1 MRSKRCRA
9 YLSFAL
15 FVIALSV
22 AVAQKP
28 SVSPQ
33 RSTTA
38 ISPMVLRNLGSG
50 AIPLDG
56 IWQFHTGDDPAWA
69 DPSFDDSQWEQLTS
83 GKPWGEQGH
92 ASYAGF
98 AWYRRHISSDL
109 TRSPGNLAILIP
121 HIDDT
126 YELYWNG
133 RLIGS
138 NGKLPPH
145 PAWYS
150 DSQPSQTFGWPVHDS
165 GVLAIRVWKAPLT
178 TEDNG
183 LRGGFE
189 APPLV
194 GSSQAITA
202 AKSELDYQWLRSRQ
216 FVYAEDLL
224 YFIVA
229 LLGFLAWLRDRH
241 QWTLLWI
248 AGFAFASI
256 TRVALYGMGFPIPRS
271 LADTVASLSSSIR
284 DISLWF
290 LLLTLLDLRNSPGI
304 VRLTRAFA
312 VASLLSTTLDGVVVM
327 FLWPS
332 STSHHEVLLID
343 ASLTAIYIVTA
354 ALPLFLVLYAFQR
367 NLGKG
372 LASRILAI
380 TAFACGM
387 LQVVQNIA
395 PQGSRYTHWTLSDR
409 MSAPLFVLN
418 GNAVSFTTLA
428 GLLLLAALVFAV
440 YRHALDDRR
449 RQIALQQEFR
459 SAQEV
464 QQALIPE
471 AEERVPGFILTSS
484 YIPAAE
490 VGGDFFQLIPAEG
503 DYEGSTLVLMGD
515 VSGKGLKAAL
525 VVALIV
531 GAVRALAETTASPA
545 EILAG
550 INRRVCGRL
559 QGGFVTCLVMRLDS
573 DGNCVI
579 ANAGHP
585 PPFLNHK
592 EMETPG
598 ALPLGLINGVLYHE
612 LRFEI
617 QAEDRLSLYTDGLLE
632 ARSESGEIYGF
643 ERVHALFARKPSAA
657 EAAQAALDFGQEDD
671 ITILT
676 LTRLEEPITQTSQ
689 VSYAI

>member
-1 MRSKRCRA
+1 MQTSA
-9 YLSFAL
+9 AGGQSL
-15 FVIALSV
+15 
-22 AVAQKP
+22 
-28 SVSPQ
+28 
-33 RSTTA
+33 
-38 ISPMVLRNLGSG
+38 VLHNPGSG
-50 AIPLDG
+50 AVPLDG
-56 IWQFHTGDDPAWA
+56 IWQFHTGDNPAWA
-69 DPSFDDSQWEQLTS
+69 NPSFDDAHWEQLTAD
-83 GKPWGEQGH
+83 KPWGEQGH
-92 ASYAGF
+92 ASYTGF
-98 AWYRRHISSDL
+98 AWYRRRISVDL
-109 TRSPGNLAILIP
+109 ARNPGNLAILIR
-121 HIDDT
+121 HIDDA

-133 RLIGS
+133 QLIGS
-138 NGKLPPH
+138 NGSLPPR
-145 PAWYS
+145 AVLYS
-150 DSQPSQTFGWPVHDS
+150 DSQPAQTFGWPVHGA
-165 GVLAIRVWKAPLT
+165 GVLAVRVWKAPLN

-189 APPLV
+189 ASPLV
-194 GSSQAITA
+194 GSSQAIAA

-216 FVYAEDLL
+216 FAYGEALL
-224 YFIVA
+224 YLIVA
-229 LLGFLAWLRDRH
+229 LLGILAWLRDRH
-241 QWTLLWI
+241 QWPLLWI
-248 AGFAFASI
+248 AGFALASI
-256 TRVALYGMGFPIPRS
+256 TRVALYGLGFPIPRS
-271 LADTVASLSSSIR
+271 LADSVASVSSSIR

-290 LLLTLLDLRNSPGI
+290 LLLTLLDLRNSPRI

-312 VASLLSTTLDGVVVM
+312 VASLAATVLDGIVVM
-327 FLWPS
+327 LLWPS
-332 STSHHEVLLID
+332 SNSHHEVLLID
-343 ASLTAIYIVTA
+343 AALTATYIVTA

-367 NLGKG
+367 RLGKS

-380 TAFACGM
+380 TAFISGM
-387 LQVVQNIA
+387 LQVVQNVT

-409 MSAPLFVLN
+409 MAAPLFVIN
-418 GNAVSFTTLA
+418 GNSVSFATLA

-440 YRHALDDRR
+440 YRHALEDRR

-471 AEERVPGFILTSS
+471 AQECVPGFLLTSS

-490 VGGDFFQLIPAEG
+490 VGGDFFQLIPAQGE
-503 DYEGSTLVLMGD
+503 YEGSTLVLMGD

-531 GAVRALAETTASPA
+531 GAVRALAETTSSPA

-559 QGGFVTCLVMRLDS
+559 QGGFVTCLVMRLDP

-585 PPFLNHK
+585 PPFLNDR

-598 ALPLGLINGVLYHE
+598 ALPLGLISGIFYHE

-617 QAEDRLSLYTDGLLE
+617 RSEDRLSLYTDGLLE
-632 ARSESGEIYGF
+632 ARRENGELYGF
-643 ERVHALFARKPSAA
+643 ERVHALFARKPSAS

-671 ITILT
+671 ITVLT
-676 LTRLEEPITQTSQ
+676 LTRREEPIPEPGP